1 MNVLKDYC
9 YNWRRPFVAIKHLC
23 CNCWQRIT
31 RGWCD
36 WDLYCYDDF
45 LTDNLISALDELE
58 NKMWH
63 EGGDRVDY
71 HTGEKLSIL
80 KLCDELYITREQL
93 KASQDRTVS
102 LDERQALR
110 DKAFKTITYYFD
122 NLWQ

>member
-1 MNVLKDYC
+1 MNVIKDYC
-9 YNWRRPFVAIKHLC
+9 YNWRRPFKAIKHLC
-23 CNCWQRIT
+23 RNCWQRIT

-36 WDLYCYDDF
+36 WDLYQYDDF

-58 NKMWH
+58 DKMWH
-63 EGGDRVDY
+63 EGGPRVNY
-71 HTGEKLSIL
+71 RTGEELSIL

-93 KASQDRTVS
+93 KASQDRTIS

-122 NLWQ
+122 NLWW

>member
-1 MNVLKDYC
+1 MNVIKDYC
-9 YNWRRPFVAIKHLC
+9 YNWRRPFKAIKHLC
-23 CNCWQRIT
+23 RNCWQRIT

-36 WDLYCYDDF
+36 WDLYQYDDF

-63 EGGDRVDY
+63 EGGPRVNY
-71 HTGEKLSIL
+71 HTGEELSIL

-93 KASQDRTVS
+93 KASQDRTIS

-122 NLWQ
+122 NLWW